1 MILFCGTFNA
11 TQPQR
16 MILLSAAAGR
26 PRSFSRH
33 TESPSQ
39 GVKMDS
45 LQQRDPELFA
55 LIKQEEQRQKDK
67 IRLIASENY
76 ISRAVREATGSV
88 LTNKYSEGYP
98 GKRYYEGQQYIDQVE
113 SLAIRRAK
121 ELFGAEHVNVQPY
134 SGSPA
139 NLAVYLAFLKPGDTI
154 LGMALP
160 HGGHL
165 THGAK
170 VSISGMYFN
179 AESYVLDQ
187 QTGQLNYDAIREKA
201 LTCRP
206 KILVA
211 GHSAYS
217 RILDF
222 PAFRKIA
229 DACGALLLVDMAH
242 FAGLVAGGVHPPPFP
257 YADVV
262 TTTTHKS
269 LRGPRGAMILC
280 KSAYG
285 AAIDKAVFPGLQGG
299 PHNSTTAA
307 IAVALKEASTD
318 AFKQYAAQ
326 VVSNAQALAATL
338 IDRGFNL
345 VTGGTD
351 NHLMLID
358 LTNKDVTGKIAAKAL
373 DASGIV
379 LNYNAV
385 PYDTRKPFDPSG
397 IRLGTPA
404 VTSRGFKEEQMVQ
417 IGKWIDAVV
426 ADPTNTALQA
436 EIAAAVQQ
444 LCAGFPAPGLES
456 LS

>member
-1 MILFCGTFNA
+1 MSHL
-11 TQPQR
+11 QR
-16 MILLSAAAGR
+16 N
-26 PRSFSRH
+26 
-33 TESPSQ
+33 
-39 GVKMDS
+39 
-45 LQQRDPELFA
+45 DPELFD
-55 LIKQEEQRQKDK
+55 LIRKEEERQRDK

-76 ISRAVREATGSV
+76 ISSAVREATGSV
-88 LTNKYSEGYP
+88 LTNKYSEGYS

-113 SLAIRRAK
+113 NIAIERAK
-121 ELFGAEHVNVQPY
+121 DIFGAEHVNVQPY

-139 NLAVYLAFLKPGDTI
+139 NLAVYLAFLSPGDTI

-170 VSISGMYFN
+170 VSISGKYFN
-179 AESYVLDQ
+179 AESYALDQ
-187 QTGQLNYDAIREKA
+187 ETGLLNYDTIREKA
-201 LTCRP
+201 LACKP
-206 KILVA
+206 KILIA
-211 GHSAYS
+211 GHSAYP
-217 RILDF
+217 RVLDF
-222 PAFRKIA
+222 PKFREIA

-242 FAGLVAGGVHPPPFP
+242 FAGLVAGGAHPSPIP

-280 KSAYG
+280 KQAHA

-299 PHNSTTAA
+299 PHNNTTAA
-307 IAVALKEASTD
+307 IAVALKEAATPE
-318 AFKQYAAQ
+318 FKQYAAQ
-326 VVSNAQALAATL
+326 IVKNARALAATL
-338 IDRGFNL
+338 LERGFNL

-358 LTNKDVTGKIAAKAL
+358 LTNKNVTGKIAAKAL
-373 DASGIV
+373 DAAGIV

-397 IRLGTPA
+397 IRLGSAA

-417 IGKWIDAVV
+417 TGKWIDAIIS
-426 ADPTNTALQA
+426 DPANTTLQA
-436 EIAAAVQQ
+436 EIAGAVKK
-444 LCAGFPAPGLES
+444 LCAGFPAPGLEH
-456 LS
+456 L

>member
-1 MILFCGTFNA
+1 MSHL
-11 TQPQR
+11 QR
-16 MILLSAAAGR
+16 N
-26 PRSFSRH
+26 
-33 TESPSQ
+33 
-39 GVKMDS
+39 
-45 LQQRDPELFA
+45 DPELFD
-55 LIKQEEQRQKDK
+55 LIRKEEERQRDK

-76 ISRAVREATGSV
+76 ISSAVREATGSV
-88 LTNKYSEGYP
+88 LTNKYSEGYS

-113 SLAIRRAK
+113 NIAIQRAK
-121 ELFGAEHVNVQPY
+121 DIFGAEHVNVQPY

-139 NLAVYLAFLKPGDTI
+139 NLAVYLAFLSPGDTI

-170 VSISGMYFN
+170 VSISGKYFN
-179 AESYVLDQ
+179 AESYALDQ
-187 QTGQLNYDAIREKA
+187 ETGLLNYDTIREKA
-201 LTCRP
+201 LACKP
-206 KILVA
+206 KILIA
-211 GHSAYS
+211 GHSAYP
-217 RILDF
+217 RVLDF
-222 PAFRKIA
+222 PKFREIA

-242 FAGLVAGGVHPPPFP
+242 FAGLVAGGAHPSPIP

-269 LRGPRGAMILC
+269 LRGPRGAMIFC
-280 KSAYG
+280 KQAHA

-299 PHNSTTAA
+299 PHNNTTAA
-307 IAVALKEASTD
+307 IALALKEA
-318 AFKQYAAQ
+318 AAPEFKQYAAQ
-326 VVSNAQALAATL
+326 IVSNARALAATL
-338 IDRGFNL
+338 IERGYNL

-373 DASGIV
+373 DAAGIV

-397 IRLGTPA
+397 IRLGSAA

-417 IGKWIDAVV
+417 TGKWIDAIIS
-426 ADPTNTALQA
+426 APTNTALQA
-436 EIAAAVQQ
+436 
-444 LCAGFPAPGLES
+444 
-456 LS
+456 